1 MPVISTSHLED
12 DGICMS
18 TSIVSYLYYL
28 MRSLNGSA
36 ILLPE
41 NLPELLRSEVSAS
54 SNDFE
59 VIREHTSKLLVS

>member
-1 MPVISTSHLED
+1 
-12 DGICMS
+12 MS

-28 MRSLNGSA
+28 MRSLNRSA

-41 NLPELLRSEVSAS
+41 NLSELLRSEVSAS

-59 VIREHTSKLLVS
+59 VIRREHALKPFSFLNT